1 MKLKYY
7 YFVLLSFALTLVAC
21 DDDPVLLKDPVSAL
35 SNDCIKR
42 SLPVAPNI
50 VGNEI
55 EFAYAMA
62 IPNELGKLSS
72 AQVVSSIAGATGT
85 YFDPNSYYT
94 NSSGQDIPVKV
105 CSDSQTNG
113 TTTVIDFTVDTCA
126 ATLRYYYIIP
136 EEARGKD
143 VQFSFS
149 VKASNGQVAEY
160 KLGPYKISKMD
171 MAKNLSVT
179 NDKCYLSFLNERPC
193 IFIQKQICRLTLRW
207 LRKLISC
214 MRIVKNRIC
223 HMPSILLLLQKNI
236 WVEQNSLPV
245 LSIIPR

>member
-72 AQVVSSIAGATGT
+72 CLLYTSIPCCQWG
-85 YFDPNSYYT
+85 YSDNNSY
-94 NSSGQDIPVKV
+94 
-105 CSDSQTNG
+105 
-113 TTTVIDFTVDTCA
+113 
-126 ATLRYYYIIP
+126 
-136 EEARGKD
+136 
-143 VQFSFS
+143 
-149 VKASNGQVAEY
+149 
-160 KLGPYKISKMD
+160 
-171 MAKNLSVT
+171 
-179 NDKCYLSFLNERPC
+179 
-193 IFIQKQICRLTLRW
+193 W
-207 LRKLISC
+207 
-214 MRIVKNRIC
+214 
-223 HMPSILLLLQKNI
+223 
-236 WVEQNSLPV
+236 
-245 LSIIPR
+245 

>member
-94 NSSGQDIPVKV
+94 NSSGQGY
-105 CSDSQTNG
+105 S
-113 TTTVIDFTVDTCA
+113 
-126 ATLRYYYIIP
+126 
-136 EEARGKD
+136 GKKF
-143 VQFSFS
+143 VLIHRRT
-149 VKASNGQVAEY
+149 GQ
-160 KLGPYKISKMD
+160 
-171 MAKNLSVT
+171 
-179 NDKCYLSFLNERPC
+179 
-193 IFIQKQICRLTLRW
+193 Q
-207 LRKLISC
+207 
-214 MRIVKNRIC
+214 
-223 HMPSILLLLQKNI
+223 LL
-236 WVEQNSLPV
+236 
-245 LSIIPR
+245 

>member
-105 CSDSQTNG
+105 CSDSETNG
-113 TTTVIDFTVDTCA
+113 TTP
-126 ATLRYYYIIP
+126 L
-136 EEARGKD
+136 
-143 VQFSFS
+143 
-149 VKASNGQVAEY
+149 
-160 KLGPYKISKMD
+160 
-171 MAKNLSVT
+171 
-179 NDKCYLSFLNERPC
+179 
-193 IFIQKQICRLTLRW
+193 
-207 LRKLISC
+207 
-214 MRIVKNRIC
+214 
-223 HMPSILLLLQKNI
+223 
-236 WVEQNSLPV
+236 
-245 LSIIPR
+245 